1 MKAYP
6 GGMQIGG
13 GIREDNAESFLDAG
27 ASHVIVTSYV
37 FKNGVINWENL
48 EKLERAVGRKHLVL
62 DLSCRKK
69 RRTILYRDRPLA
81 EIYTGTR
88 IGTDD

>member
-1 MKAYP
+1 M
-6 GGMQIGG
+6 
-13 GIREDNAESFLDAG
+13 
-27 ASHVIVTSYV
+27 
-37 FKNGVINWENL
+37 INWENL
-48 EKLERAVGRKHLVL
+48 EKLERAVGRETSGSGSE
-62 DLSCRKK
+62 LSEK

>member
-1 MKAYP
+1 
-6 GGMQIGG
+6 MQIGG

-37 FKNGVINWENL
+37 FKDGQINWENL
-48 EKLERAVGRKHLVL
+48 EKLERAVGKEHLVL

-69 RRTILYRDRPLA
+69 
-81 EIYTGTR
+81 
-88 IGTDD
+88 TDSIIS

>member
-1 MKAYP
+1 MRFRP
-6 GGMQIGG
+6 CIDIHNQLG
-13 GIREDNAESFLDAG
+13 ESGKTG
-27 ASHVIVTSYV
+27 ACSRKGTS
-37 FKNGVINWENL
+37 GSGSE
-48 EKLERAVGRKHLVL
+48 
-62 DLSCRKK
+62 LSEK

>member
-1 MKAYP
+1 MK
-6 GGMQIGG
+6 
-13 GIREDNAESFLDAG
+13 E
-27 ASHVIVTSYV
+27 TS
-37 FKNGVINWENL
+37 GSGSE
-48 EKLERAVGRKHLVL
+48 
-62 DLSCRKK
+62 LSEK